1 MQLLHHSN
9 GCRQLLRQPN
19 PWHCRRTFLLEKN
32 QPPVRQHRSR
42 LRIAYQ
48 PCSLIKPCFTVT
60 LGAAINLEVAE
71 QFSPFCIVRR
81 KLILPVRTIRE
92 VMPLASCQ
100 PAWQKEVLRT
110 RQLVMFL
117 KKKKVE
123 IRIEFR
129 LARDKDQKDVMV
141 SNISDAGGKSQEN
154 FSRFFPDILQHQILA
169 YRLVFVHIQFNSFT
183 IRSRKGSAVGK
194 RRHWSI

>member
-1 MQLLHHSN
+1 M
-9 GCRQLLRQPN
+9 
-19 PWHCRRTFLLEKN
+19 
-32 QPPVRQHRSR
+32 
-42 LRIAYQ
+42 
-48 PCSLIKPCFTVT
+48 
-60 LGAAINLEVAE
+60 
-71 QFSPFCIVRR
+71 RR

-154 FSRFFPDILQHQILA
+154 FSRFFPGVLQHQVLA
-169 YRLVFVHIQFNSFT
+169 YRLVFVHIQFNSFYHPPAK
-183 IRSRKGSAVGK
+183 RFRRRQAPALVNLDFSNSRRLWLHIYRANIAINSNAL
-194 RRHWSI
+194 